1 MAKKTAKPEIKI
13 LCTYTE
19 LIPIE
24 DLEDFQGKLKGITRE
39 SMEKLKA
46 ALREG
51 IKFPKNVWR
60 HGGKNYIING
70 HQTKKALL
78 ELRDEGYK
86 LPPGVPCV
94 FVKAKD
100 RLEAK
105 RALLQADSKYSR
117 VTRQGYQAFT
127 SGMDVSGLGKTIEI
141 PEMRLSIEGQDEER
155 PEIEFTEELL
165 EEHNYVVLYFDNKVD
180 WLQAISLLGIEAKKS
195 LDSKKGFEHCGVG
208 RVVRGADAIRKIQD
222 GERVE

>member
-1 MAKKTAKPEIKI
+1 MDKKTDKPEIKI

-24 DLEDFQGKLKGITRE
+24 DLEDFQGSLKGITRE
-39 SMEKLKA
+39 SMERLKA

-78 ELRDEGYK
+78 ELREEGYK
-86 LPPGVPCV
+86 LPSGVPCV

-100 RLEAK
+100 RQEAK

-117 VTRQGYQAFT
+117 VTRTGYQAFT
-127 SGMDVSGLGKTIEI
+127 SGMDVAGLGNTIEI
-141 PEMRLSIEGQDEER
+141 PEMLIQTDEPISIGDISIKELKPYSKLHVLLSFDVSLADRVQEIIDSLSGIEGV
-155 PEIEFTEELL
+155 EIE
-165 EEHNYVVLYFDNKVD
+165 
-180 WLQAISLLGIEAKKS
+180 KS
-195 LDSKKGFEHCGVG
+195 
-208 RVVRGADAIRKIQD
+208 AN
-222 GERVE
+222 